1 MTGIMRSSYSQHK
14 THHNLY
20 VVYAHTATSC
30 AIEYAL
36 YLDETAILSYSGS
49 EVLYLEGSR

>member
-1 MTGIMRSSYSQHK
+1 MTGIMRSSNSYH
-14 THHNLY
+14 LC
-20 VVYAHTATSC
+20 VMYAHTATSC

-36 YLDETAILSYSGS
+36 YLDETAILSYSGN